1 MTHFSRSLLTVF
13 ASSALCLAQ
22 GGGGIQAAGPK
33 FRLVRSVTGTNG
45 VQQGGRYIIKDPR
58 STFYLGTDNE
68 IQAYFEWQATV
79 PGHHHCEGYW
89 KNAQGKAVIYLE
101 FDCESPVPPCGTFW
115 ILKLNVGSTLVL
127 LTL

>member
-1 MTHFSRSLLTVF
+1 MAKACRCSLIVLLCC
-13 ASSALCLAQ
+13 ALCPAQ
-22 GGGGIQAAGPK
+22 GGGGVQGAGPK

-89 KNAQGKAVIYLE
+89 KNAQGKAVVYSE
-101 FDCESPVPPCGTFW
+101 
-115 ILKLNVGSTLVL
+115 
-127 LTL
+127 